1 MNKFN
6 DTERAM
12 MEGQVMDSQAMEH
25 PEPRQVAWQYAF
37 ARLGSLALAGYLHM
51 HGDHLAAVVL
61 ATCLSIS
68 FAVASF
74 RQSA

>member
-12 MEGQVMDSQAMEH
+12 MEGQVMEAQAVEQS
-25 PEPRQVAWQYAF
+25 EPRQVAWQYAF
-37 ARLGSLALAGYLHM
+37 AGLGSLALASYLHM

-61 ATCLSIS
+61 TTCLSIS

-74 RQSA
+74 RQSS